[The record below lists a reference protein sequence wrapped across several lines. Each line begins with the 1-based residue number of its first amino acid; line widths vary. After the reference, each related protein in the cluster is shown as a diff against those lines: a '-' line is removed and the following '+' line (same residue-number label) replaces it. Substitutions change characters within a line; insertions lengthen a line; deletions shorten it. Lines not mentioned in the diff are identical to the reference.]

1 MTMYL
6 SRLTLN
12 PRDRN
17 ARRDLSSPYELH
29 STLARMFARAP
40 AQAERVLFRLERGEN
55 HVLIQSRT
63 RPDFSALPR
72 SYCLQAE
79 CRDDYGEKLHA
90 VGPGQR
96 LAFRLLA
103 NPTCRETLGE
113 GDAKRKR
120 RKPLLDWQA
129 QEAWLRRK
137 LTDQAGAQ
145 LVSGRAVILD
155 TQRNEKRGS
164 RSSEGT
170 QTHVPVLFEG
180 VLAVDD
186 PDRLR
191 AAIENGIGSAKGYGF
206 GLLSIAPA

>member
-1 MTMYL
+1 MYL

-29 STLARMFARAP
+29 STLARMFADAP
-40 AQAERVLFRLERGEN
+40 QQTERVLFRLERGEN
-55 HVLIQSRT
+55 RVLIQSRT

-72 SYCLQAE
+72 GYCLHAE
-79 CRDDYGEKLHA
+79 CRDDYGEKLRA
-90 VGPGQR
+90 VVSGQQ

-103 NPTCRETLGE
+103 NPTSRVTLGE

-120 RKPLLDWQA
+120 RKPLLDWHA

-137 LTDQAGAQ
+137 LADEAGAQ
-145 LVSGRAVILD
+145 LVGGRAVILD

-164 RSSEGT
+164 HSGEGT

-180 VLAVDD
+180 VLVAND

-191 AAIENGIGSAKGYGF
+191 AAIENGLGSAKGYGF

>member
-1 MTMYL
+1 MYL

-29 STLARMFARAP
+29 STLARMFADAP
-40 AQAERVLFRLERGEN
+40 QQTERVLFRLERGEN
-55 HVLIQSRT
+55 RVLIQSRT

-72 SYCLQAE
+72 GYCLHAE
-79 CRDDYGEKLHA
+79 CRDDYGEKLRA
-90 VGPGQR
+90 VVSGQR

-103 NPTCRETLGE
+103 NPTSRVTLGE
-113 GDAKRKR
+113 GDTKRKR
-120 RKPLLDWQA
+120 RKPLLDWHA

-137 LTDQAGAQ
+137 LAEEAGAQ
-145 LVSGRAVILD
+145 LVGGRAVILD

-164 RSSEGT
+164 HSGEGT

-180 VLAVDD
+180 VLVAND

-191 AAIENGIGSAKGYGF
+191 AAIENGLGSAKGYGF

>member
-1 MTMYL
+1 MYL

-29 STLARMFARAP
+29 STLARMFADAP
-40 AQAERVLFRLERGEN
+40 RQTERVLFRLERGEN
-55 HVLIQSRT
+55 RVLIQSRT
-63 RPDFSALPR
+63 RPDFSTLPR
-72 SYCLQAE
+72 GYALHAE
-79 CRDDYGEKLHA
+79 CRDDYGEKLRA
-90 VGPGQR
+90 VVSGQR

-103 NPTCRETLGE
+103 NPTIRVTQGE
-113 GDAKRKR
+113 GNTKRKT

-137 LTDQAGAQ
+137 LADEAGAQ
-145 LVSGRAVILD
+145 LVSGQAVILD
-155 TQRNEKRGS
+155 TQRNEKRGG
-164 RSSEGT
+164 RSGEGT

-191 AAIENGIGSAKGYGF
+191 AAIENGVGSAKGYGF
-206 GLLSIAPA
+206 GLLSLAPA

>member
-1 MTMYL
+1 MYL

-29 STLARMFARAP
+29 STLARMFADAP
-40 AQAERVLFRLERGEN
+40 QQTERVLFRLERGEN
-55 HVLIQSRT
+55 RVLIQSRT

-72 SYCLQAE
+72 GYCLHAE
-79 CRDDYGEKLHA
+79 CRDDYGEKLRA
-90 VGPGQR
+90 VVSGQR

-103 NPTCRETLGE
+103 NPTSRETLGE
-113 GDAKRKR
+113 GSAKRKR
-120 RKPLLDWQA
+120 RKPLLDGQA

-137 LTDQAGAQ
+137 LTDEAGAQ
-145 LVSGRAVILD
+145 LVSGRAAILD
-155 TQRNEKRGS
+155 TQRNEKRGG
-164 RSSEGT
+164 RSNEGT

-180 VLAVDD
+180 VLVVGD

-206 GLLSIAPA
+206 GLLSLAPA